1 MHLMALHVHGSSNPV
16 GISGN
21 MDRIPFHGYFV
32 FKDLITV
39 FVFILIF
46 SLFIFFSPNTLGH
59 SDNYIP
65 GNPMVTPASINN
77 THSTSGRDN
86 SCQQEI
92 ILTNKNSSK
101 EEIIKELNSIKSN
114 PPFDNVEGDN
124 DDFRLI
130 MNGLFQAKG
139 HIDGELLKPNTIDFI
154 PLVYIS
160 LNASNKNIE
169 LFKYLNNEF
178 NNKLNYQVNL
188 NNSGIYDI
196 KIYTK
201 NWNLIINKWIPY
213 FNNCYGDK
221 QYGLKILIKL
231 YYIMNN
237 KFILKNDDYK
247 IKFIYLV
254 YNIINNSQMKLSLN
268 EKINLVIKNKIIDLN
283 YLKTYLNNVIILNTP
298 KMNIPFILGFY
309 LGNGTFNISIKH
321 KNNYLIYIPHLRI
334 INKYTKDNDNI
345 LNLISKYLNK
355 FEINSNVTYIK
366 NNNIVLTIESIRN
379 IKLLE
384 TQFKIYNK
392 YYFNKTNQMYLL
404 EKACILIGKVKFWRE
419 GNIILLSL
427 IYDYNQTI
435 TNYDKYVKI
444 VNDYFD
450 KTQSEN
456 YFISLSKNKEWV
468 VTLPIKVKPKQK
480 YFTFLNNK
488 SEVIMNKTEA
498 LKLAKIYR
506 DKTLK
511 NWLINNK
518 LI

>member
-1 MHLMALHVHGSSNPV
+1 MHFIALHVHGSSNPV
-16 GISGN
+16 GITGN
-21 MDRIPFHGYFV
+21 LDRIPMHSYFL

-39 FVFILIF
+39 FVFILVF
-46 SLFIFFSPNTLGH
+46 SLFVFFSPNTLGH

-65 GNPMVTPASINN
+65 GNPMVTPPSINN
-77 THSTSGRDN
+77 TPLASYKGN
-86 SCQQEI
+86 SCEKET
-92 ILTNKNSSK
+92 ILTNENSSK
-101 EEIIKELNSIKSN
+101 EEIIKELNSNNSIKSN
-114 PPFDNVEGDN
+114 NNE
-124 DDFRLI
+124 DFRQI
-130 MNGLFQAKG
+130 MNGLFQAEG
-139 HIDGELLKPNTIDFI
+139 HIGGELLKPNTIDFRPI
-154 PLVYIS
+154 VYIS
-160 LNASNKNIE
+160 LNASKKSIE

-178 NNKLNYQVNL
+178 NNKLNYQVSL
-188 NNSGIYDI
+188 NNSGIYHI
-196 KIYTK
+196 RIYTRK
-201 NWNLIINKWIPY
+201 WDLIINKWIPY

-221 QYGLKILIKL
+221 QRGFKILIKL
-231 YYIMNN
+231 YYIINN
-237 KFILKNDDYK
+237 KFTLNNDDYK

-254 YNIINNSQMKLSLN
+254 YNIVDNSQRKLSLN
-268 EKINLVIKNKIIDLN
+268 DKINLVVKNHIIDLD

-309 LGNGTFNISIKH
+309 LGDGTFNISIKH
-321 KNNYLIYIPHLRI
+321 KNKCLMYIPRLRI
-334 INKYTKDNDNI
+334 IQKYTKDNENL
-345 LNLISKYLNK
+345 LNLISEYLNK
-355 FEINSNVTYIK
+355 FEINSNVSYMK
-366 NNNIVLTIESIRN
+366 NNSMVLLTIESIKN

-384 TQFKIYNK
+384 TQFKIYNQ

-404 EKACILIGKVKFWRE
+404 EKACIIIGKVKFWRE

-427 IYDYNQTI
+427 IYDYNQTM

-468 VTLPIKVKPKQK
+468 VTLPINVKPKQK
-480 YFTFLNNK
+480 YFAFLNSK
-488 SEVIMNKTEA
+488 SQVIMDKTEA

-511 NWLINNK
+511 NWLIDNK